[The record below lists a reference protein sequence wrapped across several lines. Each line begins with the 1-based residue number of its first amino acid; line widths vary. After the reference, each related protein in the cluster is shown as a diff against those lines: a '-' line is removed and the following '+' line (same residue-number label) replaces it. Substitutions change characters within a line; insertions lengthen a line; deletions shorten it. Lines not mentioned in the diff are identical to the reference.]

1 MTLFGE
7 SVYYCEFGC
16 FLQLHHRFP
25 SNNGHTLNLLAMAS
39 AKVAQ
44 KPHLNIMG
52 ESQENMYIK
61 HYPEISPP
69 NPKEFYS
76 FAENNEAFYIFCYIF
91 FM

>member
-1 MTLFGE
+1 MTFRE

-16 FLQLHHRFP
+16 FLQLYQAI
-25 SNNGHTLNLLAMAS
+25 LLAMAS
-39 AKVAQ
+39 AKAAQ

-61 HYPEISPP
+61 HYPEISSP
-69 NPKEFYS
+69 NPKEFYC
-76 FAENNEAFYIFCYIF
+76 FAENNEAFYIFYVTY